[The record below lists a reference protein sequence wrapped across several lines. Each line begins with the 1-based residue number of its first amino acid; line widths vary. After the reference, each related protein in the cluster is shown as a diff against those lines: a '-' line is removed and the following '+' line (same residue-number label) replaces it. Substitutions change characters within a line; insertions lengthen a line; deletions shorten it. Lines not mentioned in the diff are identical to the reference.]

1 MCGILAV
8 FGGSPISVGPLE
20 RRGPDQTGAY
30 SDEDVWLAHAR
41 LAVVTPEAEPQ
52 PFVTENW
59 ILTINGEVYNAPRV
73 PGQTDCAHVIQLL
86 DAFGALAPRYID
98 GVFSFVAWRPADKT
112 IVVARDAIG
121 VTPLYM
127 GAADGAL
134 YFSSLLDALP
144 HRAGVSIVPP
154 GTSAAFQL
162 GEMPGFVPWTRPY
175 SAWRDLALTTPDD
188 TLLVKQMVRAVEK
201 RLMGDVP
208 WGVLLSGGL
217 DSTIVAAIAA
227 NIASKRTD
235 YPVVH
240 TFCIGLADSPDVHWA
255 KCVAAELGTHHTSF
269 EYTVA
274 DGLAAIPETI
284 RAIETYDVTTIR
296 AGTPMWLMGRLLKR
310 RGIKVVLSGEGSDE
324 LFAGYLYNL
333 MCPSER
339 AMVDECRRKMELLH
353 SYDCARANK
362 TLGDWGVETRVP
374 FLDADVVDF
383 AMNKMHPRFKL
394 SGTHPDGARPE
405 KWWLRETFRAF
416 IPSCVRERTKAQFS
430 DAVGGAWIQGIRD
443 WADARVD
450 DITLEQAASVFPE
463 STPHSKEAYM
473 FRSIFEARFPQ
484 RDAVHTV
491 EFNEASIAC
500 STGPAAKWHA
510 GFEAHL
516 DPSGDSVAR
525 AVQKIQPKT

>member
-8 FGGSPISVGPLE
+8 FGGEPISVAPLE

-30 SDEDVWLAHAR
+30 SDENVWLAHAR
-41 LAVVTPEAEPQ
+41 LAIVTPEAEPQ
-52 PFVTENW
+52 PINAKNW
-59 ILTINGEVYNAPRV
+59 ILAINGEVYNAPRV
-73 PGQTDCAHVIQLL
+73 SDKTDCAHVATLL
-86 DAFGALAPRYID
+86 DAFGAQAPRYID
-98 GVFSFVAWRPADKT
+98 GVFSFVAWHPQDKS

-127 GAADGAL
+127 GTMGGAL

-144 HRAGVSIVPP
+144 HQAQVSIVPP
-154 GTSAAFQL
+154 GTSTIFHL
-162 GEMPGFVPWTRPY
+162 GEAPGFMPWTKPY
-175 SAWRDLALTTPDD
+175 SAWNDLALTTPDN
-188 TLLVKQMVRAVEK
+188 TLLVKQMVRAVDK

-217 DSTIVAAIAA
+217 DSTIVASIAA
-227 NIASKRTD
+227 RIASKRAD

-310 RGIKVVLSGEGSDE
+310 RGIKFVLSGEGSDE

-333 MCPSER
+333 CCPSER
-339 AMVDECRRKMELLH
+339 EMVNECRRKMELLH
-353 SYDCARANK
+353 NYDCARANK

-383 AMNKMHPRFKL
+383 AMNKMHPRYKL
-394 SGTHPDGARPE
+394 SGTHPDGTKPE
-405 KWWLRETFRAF
+405 KWWLRETFRDF

-430 DAVGGAWIQGIRD
+430 DAVGGAWIRGIRE
-443 WADARVD
+443 WAEARVD
-450 DITLEQAASVFPE
+450 DITLEQASSVFPV

-473 FRSIFEARFPQ
+473 FRSLFEARFPHKNAAQ
-484 RDAVHTV
+484 TV
-491 EFNEASIAC
+491 EFTEASIAC
-500 STGPAAKWHA
+500 STGAAAEWHA
-510 GFEAHL
+510 QFKEHM
-516 DPSGDSVAR
+516 DPSGESVAL
-525 AVQKIQPKT
+525 AVRKSINKS